1 MPDDR
6 RAQLDVAIDLASVAT
21 LIAQRIDD
29 TSSASSTPAA
39 TASPVAAATPTA
51 KGTPAATAAT
61 SIASAANAP
70 AANSLA
76 ARGAAIA
83 TAFALFD
90 RSIAMREAVAAS
102 DPNDVQSRIV
112 LARVLS
118 NAARWRLRLGDPAN
132 AQRDATRALAIV
144 QPLLPTLT
152 EPAPRVIAARALLVR
167 ANVHARDD
175 RRALACNDLSRAN
188 SLAPQLPP
196 ALWDGSDR
204 DLHDSARRSLTFCA
218 GRVSGP

>member
-1 MPDDR
+1 
-6 RAQLDVAIDLASVAT
+6 
-21 LIAQRIDD
+21 
-29 TSSASSTPAA
+29 
-39 TASPVAAATPTA
+39 
-51 KGTPAATAAT
+51 
-61 SIASAANAP
+61 
-70 AANSLA
+70 
-76 ARGAAIA
+76 
-83 TAFALFD
+83 
-90 RSIAMREAVAAS
+90 MREAVAAS